1 MRKLLV
7 IILMSA
13 AILQSDFVMT
23 DCMAVPSFSQ
33 LGAKFKGVGKSDAQ
47 KQQLIASSDVTVTQN
62 NINKLKQE
70 KLKLEK
76 QLGYVNTKIM
86 QEQGKLKQSK
96 NDLNSASESVSNEK
110 LAKEN
115 ARINKITQKE
125 LIEQQKLEL
134 KSLQAKYKAMLEIKY
149 PGIKNLVKRQSEL
162 KKFNNRANVL
172 IKSGTDFQIIKETL
186 KSEFSI
192 N

>member
-1 MRKLLV
+1 
-7 IILMSA
+7 MSA
-13 AILQSDFVMT
+13 AILQSDFVVT
-23 DCMAVPSFSQ
+23 DCVAVPSFSQ

-47 KQQLIASSDVTVTQN
+47 KQQLLANSGVETAKKNIARLN
-62 NINKLKQE
+62 QE

-76 QLGYVNTKIM
+76 QLEAVNVKIN
-86 QEQGKLKQSK
+86 QEQAKLAQSQV
-96 NDLNSASESVSNEK
+96 NLDSANQSVSNEQ
-110 LAKEN
+110 AAQEN
-115 ARINKITQKE
+115 ARVNKIAQKAS
-125 LIEQQKLEL
+125 IEQQKLEL
-134 KSLQAKYKAMLEIKY
+134 KSLQTDYKAMLEIKY

-192 N
+192 